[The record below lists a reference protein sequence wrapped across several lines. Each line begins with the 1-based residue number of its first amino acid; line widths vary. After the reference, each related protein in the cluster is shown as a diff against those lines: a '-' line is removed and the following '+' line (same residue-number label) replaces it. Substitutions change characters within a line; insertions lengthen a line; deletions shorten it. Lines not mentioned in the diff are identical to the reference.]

1 MNLRTFL
8 EQQELKSFPY
18 SDYICHIVNLNGTP
32 IQTVKIKVNS
42 PNKEKSESKDDN
54 TLKKPI
60 NSKLNTESPVKKA
73 ANLLVEEELR
83 KNPDNTVIAF
93 KKAAD
98 LIYDNC
104 TKEIVDTVLRLKKV
118 ENQLNKNLNNEIKPK
133 AQVQPQHKIPSKMPK
148 NLAENYHIEIH
159 NDGKTTQCS
168 LYYNDN
174 LVRRTYAKLDSE
186 DKFNLATGAKIAL
199 ERMFPSKKK
208 GEK

>member
-18 SDYICHIVNLNGTP
+18 SDYICHIVNLNETP

-60 NSKLNTESPVKKA
+60 NSKLSTESPVKKA

-104 TKEIVDTVLRLKKV
+104 EKEIVDTVLRLKRV

-133 AQVQPQHKIPSKMPK
+133 TQVQTQHKTPSKTPK

-174 LVRRTYAKLDSE
+174 LVRRTYAKLDPE